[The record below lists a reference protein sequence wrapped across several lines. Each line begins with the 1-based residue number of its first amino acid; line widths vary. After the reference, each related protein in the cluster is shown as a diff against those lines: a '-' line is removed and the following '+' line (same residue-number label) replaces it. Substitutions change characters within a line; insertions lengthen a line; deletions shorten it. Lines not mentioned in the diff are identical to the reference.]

1 MWIVQINN
9 VEITL
14 PVDENVFFCSTAND
28 TELKST
34 DFDLYYT
41 QEEYNALGL
50 SGILEVEDD
59 NEFSLMKPIEGRLYS
74 TNYSIDVPC
83 TLTVN
88 YVCLTRKYI
97 NVTVSA
103 AAHPAN
109 IPFNK
114 MYQGCRYLADQ
125 QFVNDIYPLGI
136 GVNDYDPFA
145 INVWAGWAAN
155 NREFL
160 AGNMPIINFGDI
172 ITTAQVAGWTF
183 NNLPA
188 YYTRLRVAPNTIY
201 ADGNIKMRR
210 IRYIET
216 AQYDEDQTPAAYD
229 HTKAYLVKGEYA
241 GLYDDTID
249 SNLTIDCN
257 VLSPADRRM
266 TFGFYNRFR
275 SEGVIQSFKN
285 YFQLDTYD
293 YGSGK
298 FLEDVVMTIRSD
310 RSFTMNFS
318 AYGTVAYNVPA
329 TYVGPSDGYVVTVTG
344 WTVLYLNNSLK
355 DNWFEVIPDVPKKG
369 QLFDILIAGKR
380 VVNADPKINY
390 IRIDMQ
396 QHFDDDYYG
405 FKKIKGDVNDTTMR
419 VEHFGD
425 GSLHNKMHT
434 SVFDSR
440 AWGCNIWG
448 DYDGSMECDGF
459 VDTGYHEDLYNVSS
473 GNFAPLMYINRLLC
487 LDATLYDLLWVF
499 AWKIDKIVQYDT
511 NLHNVSFTEEISA
524 ITDVEEYI
532 TNEHIYPSEEIEK
545 YCWKNRNEY
554 TEWWN
559 NHAEEYALSENP
571 DADDFTTL
579 YESEYTYGEFRYAVI
594 DYTASGT
601 AVTGCGRTITP
612 IIKDDNDP
620 NGKIGTD
627 LTLLHDFT
635 NLESGFSSLG
645 YWAKTQCVMWLDGE
659 GYYMFW
665 EYLEDPNTADE
676 LIDIDSAYNIITRR
690 RNRGIKMEITLPLY
704 ISTPYVNIQNRTWYV
719 LNQELADDDTNRVEL
734 LLYTPTNPD
743 LIKTH

>member
-14 PVDENVFFCSTAND
+14 PVDENVFFCSTTND

-59 NEFSLMKPIEGRLYS
+59 NEFSLTKPIDGRLYS
-74 TNYSIDVPC
+74 TNHSIDVPC

-88 YVCLTRKYI
+88 YVCLTKKYI

-114 MYQGCRYLADQ
+114 MYQGCRHLADQ
-125 QFVNDIYPLGI
+125 QFVNDLYPLGI
-136 GVNDYDPFA
+136 GVNDYDPNS

-183 NNLPA
+183 NNIPA
-188 YYTRLRVAPNTIY
+188 FHTNLRVAPNTIY

-210 IRYIET
+210 IRYME
-216 AQYDEDQTPAAYD
+216 AVDYDEDQTPDTYD

-241 GLYDDTID
+241 GLYSDDID
-249 SNLTIDCN
+249 SDFEIGCDPLA
-257 VLSPADRRM
+257 PADRKM
-266 TFGFYNRFR
+266 KFGFYNRFR
-275 SEGVIQSFKN
+275 TEEKMQSFKN
-285 YFQLDTYD
+285 YFQFDTYN

-298 FLEDVVMTIRSD
+298 FLEDVVIYIRSD
-310 RSFTMNFS
+310 RSFTLNIS
-318 AYGTVAYNVPA
+318 AYGTVASNI
-329 TYVGPSDGYVVTVTG
+329 PSVYQGLNDGYVVTISG
-344 WTVLYLNNSLK
+344 WSVLYLNNSLK
-355 DNWFEVIPDVPKKG
+355 DNWFEVIPDVPVKG
-369 QLFDILIAGKR
+369 QYFEIQILGRRA
-380 VVNADPKINY
+380 VNAEPKTTFVC
-390 IRIDMQ
+390 IDMQ
-396 QHFDDDYYG
+396 QHFNDDYYG
-405 FKKIKGDVNDTTMR
+405 YKKIKGNVGDTTMN
-419 VEHFGD
+419 VSHAVWD
-425 GSLHNKMHT
+425 PTWDLKNKMHT
-434 SVFDSR
+434 ACFDSR

-448 DYDGSMECDGF
+448 DYNGSMNCDGF
-459 VDTGYHEDLYNVSS
+459 VDTGYHEDLYNVTS
-473 GNFAPLMYINRLLC
+473 GSFAPLMYINRFLC
-487 LDATLYDLLWVF
+487 LDSTLYDLLWVF
-499 AWKIDKIVQYDT
+499 AWKIDRLVQYDT
-511 NLHNVSFTEEISA
+511 NLLNVSFTESINA
-524 ITDVEEYI
+524 ITNVDEYI
-532 TNEHIYPSEEIEK
+532 TDEHIYPSEEIEK

-554 TEWWN
+554 TESWN
-559 NHAEEYALSENP
+559 EHAEEYSLSESP
-571 DADDFTTL
+571 ETDDFTTL
-579 YESEYTYGEFRYAVI
+579 YESQYTYGEFRYAVI

-601 AVTGCGRTITP
+601 AATGCGRTITP

-665 EYLEDPNTADE
+665 NNPSDPNLSGE
-676 LIDIDSAYNIITRR
+676 IIDIDTVYKIITRR
-690 RNRGIKMEITLPLY
+690 QKRGIKMEITLPVY
-704 ISTPYVNIQNRTWYV
+704 ISTPYVNVQNRTWYV
-719 LNQELADDDTNRVEL
+719 LNQELADDETNKVEL
-734 LLYTPTNPD
+734 LLYTLNEPY
-743 LIKTH
+743 

>member
-1 MWIVQINN
+1 MWIVQINS

-14 PVDENVFFCSTAND
+14 PVDENVFFCSTTND

-41 QEEYNALGL
+41 QAEYNALGL

-59 NEFSLMKPIEGRLYS
+59 NEISLMKPIEGRLYS

-125 QFVNDIYPLGI
+125 QFVNDLYPLGI
-136 GVNDYDPFA
+136 GVNDYDPNA

-188 YYTRLRVAPNTIY
+188 YHTNLRVAPNTIY

-210 IRYIET
+210 IRYME
-216 AQYDEDQTPAAYD
+216 AVDYDEDQTPDTYD

-241 GLYDDTID
+241 GLYTDTID
-249 SNLTIDCN
+249 SDFEIGCDPLA
-257 VLSPADRRM
+257 PADREM
-266 TFGFYNRFR
+266 KFVFYNKFR
-275 SEGVIQSFKN
+275 TEDKMQSFKN
-285 YFQLDTYD
+285 YFQFDTYD

-298 FLEDVVMTIRSD
+298 FLEDVIMYIRSD
-310 RSFTMNFS
+310 RSFTLNIS
-318 AYGTVAYNVPA
+318 AYGTVASNVPSVYGGIA
-329 TYVGPSDGYVVTVTG
+329 NGYEVTISG
-344 WTVLYLNNSLK
+344 WSVLYLNNSLK
-355 DNWFEVIPDVPKKG
+355 DNWFEVIPDVPVKG
-369 QLFDILIAGKR
+369 QYFETQISGRRA
-380 VVNADPKINY
+380 VNAEPKTTFVC
-390 IRIDMQ
+390 IDMQ
-396 QHFDDDYYG
+396 QHFNDGYYG
-405 FKKIKGDVNDTTMR
+405 YKKIKGDVGDTTMN
-419 VEHFGD
+419 VAHAVYD
-425 GSLHNKMHT
+425 PTWDLKNKMHT
-434 SVFDSR
+434 SCFDSR

-448 DYDGSMECDGF
+448 DYNGSMECDGF
-459 VDTGYHEDLYNVSS
+459 VDTGYQEDLYNVAS
-473 GNFAPLMYINRLLC
+473 GSFVPLMYVNRFLC
-487 LDATLYDLLWVF
+487 LDSTLYDLLWVF
-499 AWKIDKIVQYDT
+499 AWKIDKLVQYDT
-511 NLHNVSFTEEISA
+511 NLLNVSFTESISA
-524 ITDVEEYI
+524 ITNVEEYI
-532 TNEHIYPSEEIEK
+532 TDEHIYPSDDIEK

-554 TEWWN
+554 TESWN
-559 NHAEEYALSENP
+559 DHAEEYSLSESP
-571 DADDFTTL
+571 ETDDFTTL
-579 YESEYTYGEFRYAVI
+579 YESQYTYGEFRYAVI
-594 DYTASGT
+594 DYTPSGT

-665 EYLEDPNTADE
+665 ENIDDPNKSGE
-676 LIDIDSAYNIITRR
+676 LIEQDTVYKIVTRR
-690 RNRGIKMEITLPLY
+690 QKRGIKMEITLPLY
-704 ISTPYVNIQNRTWYV
+704 ISTPYVNVQNRTWYI
-719 LNQELADDDTNRVEL
+719 LSQELADDDTNKVEL
-734 LLYTPTNPD
+734 LLYTLND
-743 LIKTH
+743 HY